1 MRWPRR
7 APVLLTLCLASAT
20 TGCGKIREIRA
31 CRALSHEVNPA
42 LDQIEALSKS
52 KSADREL
59 LMAKQYSALAK
70 RLQPRGVG
78 DTPLAGAVR
87 EYASLL
93 ASTDGALR
101 AHAEAVRISN
111 ASRIAETRRELE
123 RLVKRERAAVARIA
137 AECKA

>member
-1 MRWPRR
+1 
-7 APVLLTLCLASAT
+7 LLTLCLASAT
-20 TGCGKIREIRA
+20 TGCGIREIRA
-31 CRALSHEVNPA
+31 CRALSHEVNPV

-70 RLQPRGVG
+70 RLQPRAVG
-78 DTPLAGAVR
+78 DTTLAGAVR
-87 EYASLL
+87 EYASVL